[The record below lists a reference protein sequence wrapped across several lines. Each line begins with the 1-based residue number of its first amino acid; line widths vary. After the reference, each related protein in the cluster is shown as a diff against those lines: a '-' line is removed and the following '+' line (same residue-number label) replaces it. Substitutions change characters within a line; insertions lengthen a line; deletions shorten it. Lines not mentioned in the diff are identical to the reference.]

1 MKMSGK
7 EFRQLEHKAVTL
19 IGMSGVGKTTLAR
32 KLPKTSW
39 FHFSA
44 DYRIGTR
51 YLSEPILDNIKE
63 QAMNVAFLRDLLR
76 SDSIYIGS
84 AMTFDNLEL
93 MSKFVGKIGNR
104 ELGGLNEDEFYK
116 RQELHRQAEV
126 NTMLDVGEFVKKAQ
140 SIYGYSHFV
149 NDASGSVCELNDL
162 NVIYH
167 LAEHSIIIYIA
178 ADESIERAVIQR
190 QIEYPKPLYYEPEFL
205 DSRLTQFIVDKNLN
219 SSDEVHPDEFVRWVF
234 PQLVQH
240 RRPKY
245 EALAQSHGYTVAAK
259 DIEKIKNEQ
268 DFVDMICQ
276 VLDNSDQE

>member
-63 QAMNVAFLRDLLR
+63 QAMNVPFLRDLLR
-76 SDSIYIGS
+76 SDSIFIGS
-84 AMTFDNLEL
+84 AMTFDNLDL
-93 MSKFVGKIGNR
+93 MSMFVGKIGN
-104 ELGGLNEDEFYK
+104 ENLGGLDETEFYK

-126 NTMLDVGEFVKKAQ
+126 STMLDVGEFVKKAQ

-149 NDASGSVCELNDL
+149 NDASGSVCELNDQK
-162 NVIYH
+162 VIDH
-167 LAEHSIIIYIA
+167 LAKHSVIIYIA
-178 ADESIERAVIQR
+178 ADESIEKAVIQR
-190 QIEYPKPLYYEPEFL
+190 QIEYPKPLYYDPDFL
-205 DSRLTQFIVDKNLN
+205 DSRLTQFISDKNLN
-219 SSDEVHPDEFVRWVF
+219 SSDEVEPDEFVRWVF
-234 PQLVQH
+234 PQLVEH

-245 EALAQSHGYTVAAK
+245 EALAQNHGYTVVAN
-259 DIEKIKNEQ
+259 DVEKIQNEE

-276 VLDNSDQE
+276 VLDNSNQE